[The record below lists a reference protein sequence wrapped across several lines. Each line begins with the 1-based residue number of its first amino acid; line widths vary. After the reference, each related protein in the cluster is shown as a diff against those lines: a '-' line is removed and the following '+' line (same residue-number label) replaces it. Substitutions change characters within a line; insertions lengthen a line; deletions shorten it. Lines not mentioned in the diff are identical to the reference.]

1 VNEPLPQWVYVALT
15 RGLRL
20 VVIFLIAF
28 LFIRLLRAATLRLVD
43 AAKSH
48 TRLAQMREEQTRT
61 MAGVLYSVGF
71 SIVFIVALLVALPE
85 FGFNVTP
92 VAAAAGLVSLAI
104 GFGGQHLV
112 KDLINGF
119 FIIFENQY
127 SVGDVIRVNNDT
139 GRVEHITLR
148 RTVMRNDRGAVLNI
162 PSGMVGVV
170 ANLSRDWSQ
179 TYVDVNVPSS
189 EIIGRALG
197 VLDKVC
203 ADFRSDSDWSGL
215 LLDGPRVL
223 GIETLELD
231 SLLIRIQVRT
241 VLLRSDDVAH
251 ELRRR
256 IKAAFENESILTS
269 NATSH
274 HVELISRGAAAG
286 SN

>member
-1 VNEPLPQWVYVALT
+1 VTEPLPQWVYVAAT

-20 VVIFLIAF
+20 LVIFLIAF
-28 LFIRLLRAATLRLVD
+28 AIIRVLRAATLSLVE
-43 AAKSH
+43 AAKTH

-61 MAGVLYSVGF
+61 MAGVLYSVGL
-71 SIVFIVALLVALPE
+71 SIVCIVALLVALPE

-127 SVGDVIRVNNDT
+127 SVGDVIRVGNDV

-162 PSGMVGVV
+162 PSGQVGAV

-179 TYVDVNVPSS
+179 TYVDVTVPSS
-189 EIIGRALG
+189 EIIGR
-197 VLDKVC
+197 VINILDRIC
-203 ADFRSDSDWSGL
+203 AEFRSDNDWSGL
-215 LLDGPRVL
+215 LMDGPRVL
-223 GIETLELD
+223 GLETLDLG
-231 SLLIRIQVRT
+231 SVLIRIQVRT
-241 VLLRSDDVAH
+241 ALLRTDDVAH

-256 IKAAFENESILTS
+256 VKAAFEAEKILTA
-269 NATSH
+269 NASQ
-274 HVELISRGAAAG
+274 VELVGRAAG
-286 SN
+286 AGS